1 MNGNT
6 AFGMNKP
13 VVSSITDDL
22 DILDL
27 ESKFDQKPGFSDD
40 MIGNIDPFS
49 KKVHFWWTNM
59 QIGGGYG
66 ISLQEAPKVL

>member
-49 KKVHFWWTNM
+49 KKVHFW
-59 QIGGGYG
+59 
-66 ISLQEAPKVL
+66 